1 MDDKELDK
9 VPEYVREA
17 QAEKLRAEAEAFRA
31 QAKREIEEARKQ
43 KSYADAA
50 AIELDQKQKAVAE
63 METNDKYHR
72 VYYFSSEV
80 TDRTVEACMDQLTT
94 WDRLFPDEPI
104 TIVFTSPGGS
114 VVSGMAL
121 WDFIQHIRD
130 KGHLV
135 TTKALGMAASMAGI
149 LLQAGDKRVMGKETY
164 LLIHQVQAGMM
175 GSFGD
180 LQDRMKWL
188 EKVQERILDIFATR
202 ASCVTGKD
210 FRSVRRMIAKEWER
224 TDWWIDSAEALRLG
238 LVDEIE

>member
-1 MDDKELDK
+1 MDEKELEK

-31 QAKREIEEARKQ
+31 TAKRELEEARKQ
-43 KSYADAA
+43 TSYADAA
-50 AIELDQKQKAVAE
+50 EIELDQKRKAVAE
-63 METNDKYHR
+63 LETDDKFHR
-72 VYYFSSEV
+72 VYYFSTEV
-80 TDRTVEACMDQLTT
+80 TDRAVELCMDRLTT
-94 WDRLFPDEPI
+94 WHRLYPDQPI

-130 KGHLV
+130 EGHQV

-149 LLQAGDKRVMGKETY
+149 LLQVGDKRIMGKETY

-175 GSFGD
+175 GTFGD

-202 ASCVTGKD
+202 ASAATGKD
-210 FRSVRRMIAKEWER
+210 FRAVRKMIAREWER

-238 LVDEIE
+238 LVDEVE